1 MRLRTLSSEAPAA
14 APEKTPGGWFSG
26 TLFRKNLGRFWPLWA
41 VYAVIWAVL
50 LPLMQYADLH
60 SVGDTPPVPA
70 EQLAVILC
78 DLKSMF
84 LYGGLWMSVIFGAFF
99 AMAVFSYL
107 TTARSVGLMHTLP
120 IRREGL
126 FLTNYLSGLFLLF
139 TTHVVTI
146 LLTVL
151 VDGSTVTAAGGPLAA
166 EYWKVIGIGFAV
178 LTLLSLFFYSFAVF
192 CAQFTGQI
200 LAVPVFYAV
209 LNVLVIGVDFLV
221 RTFASL
227 SLYGLNGGRGFSGWA
242 LWLSPVAY
250 LEQNLRVVSTWDT
263 NYQKILRYDMV
274 GLNAIWIYGAAGLVF
289 AVLALLAYRR
299 RRSESAGDTVS
310 ARWAR
315 PVFKYGVAV
324 CCALGLGQGL
334 YALLWSQ
341 HLDSATSSLA
351 GVLGCM
357 LVTGLIGYYTAEM
370 LLKKSFRIFRS
381 SWKGAALLAAG
392 LLLFGAGTALDLFGV
407 EGRIP
412 ATAQIESVTYQI
424 SAQNYIGDE
433 TEDPARIDQL
443 RDFHRAVVS
452 EKMTQVSRARESRR
466 SDSYETVYVSI
477 TYHLHSGSLFSR
489 SYDLYYT
496 DGELD
501 AKSGAVG
508 LLDQLCSDPSV
519 QRDNV
524 FGSLAVKTVTG
535 GQYGYERPDGQRGQM
550 TLDAKQA
557 QAVYQ
562 ALLEDMD
569 AGRFNNNLTDRET
582 FLARQIQNDLEL
594 YLITESENARQRTTS
609 RNISLNTNCTA
620 TLAVLKEL
628 GIVTEERPLLTCAEY
643 EARYGDADEDAGKY
657 YEDAPY
663 AETTAEYATE
673 YAAVN

>member
-1 MRLRTLSSEAPAA
+1 MRSKTLSSEAPAA
-14 APEKTPGGWFSG
+14 AREKTPGGWFSG
-26 TLFRKNLGRFWPLWA
+26 TLFRKNLSRFWPLWA
-41 VYAVIWAVL
+41 VYAIIWAVL
-50 LPLMQYADLH
+50 LPLMQYAGLR
-60 SVGDTPPVPA
+60 SVGDTPPIPA
-70 EQLAVILC
+70 EQLADIIR
-78 DLKSMF
+78 DLKTMF
-84 LYGGLWMSVIFGAFF
+84 LYGGLWMSVIFGALF

-139 TTHVVTI
+139 TTHVVMI
-146 LLTVL
+146 LLTIL
-151 VDGSTVTAAGGPLAA
+151 VDGGTVAAAGGTLAA

-200 LAVPVFYAV
+200 LAVPVFYAI

-227 SLYGLNGGRGFSGWA
+227 SLYGLDGGRGYSGWA
-242 LWLSPVAY
+242 LWLSPAAY
-250 LEQNLRVVSTWDT
+250 LGENLRVVSTWDT
-263 NYQKILRYDMV
+263 NYEKILRYDMD
-274 GLNAIWIYGAAGLVF
+274 GLNAVWIYGAAGLVF

-341 HLDSATSSLA
+341 YLDSATSSLT

-357 LVTGLIGYYTAEM
+357 LVTGLIGYYAAEM

-381 SWKGAALLAAG
+381 SWKGAALLAVC
-392 LLLFGAGTALDLFGV
+392 LLFFGVGTELDFFGV
-407 EGRIP
+407 EARVPEAG
-412 ATAQIESVTYQI
+412 QIESVTYQI
-424 SAQNYIGDE
+424 SAQNYIGGE
-433 TEDPARIDQL
+433 TEDPARIGQI
-443 RDFHRAVVS
+443 REFHRTVVS
-452 EKMTQVSRARESRR
+452 KKKTQGNRARESRR
-466 SDSYETVYVSI
+466 SDSYETVYVTI

-519 QRDNV
+519 QRDNA
-524 FGSLAVKTVTG
+524 FGSLAVRTVTG
-535 GQYGYERPDGQRGQM
+535 GQYGYERPDGQNGQM

-562 ALLEDMD
+562 ALLEDMA
-569 AGRFNNNLTDRET
+569 AGRFNNNLTDAET
-582 FLARQIQNDLEL
+582 FRSHEIQNDLEL
-594 YLITESENARQRTTS
+594 YLIAEDGDSQPRSTS
-609 RNISLNTNCTA
+609 RSISLNTNCTA
-620 TLAVLKEL
+620 TFAALKEL
-628 GIVTEERPLLTCAEY
+628 GIVTEERPLLTYAEY
-643 EARYGDADEDAGKY
+643 EAKYGDADEDAGKY
-657 YEDAPY
+657 YKDAPY
-663 AETTAEYATE
+663 AATTAESTAEYA
-673 YAAVN
+673 AAN